1 MNEAVQRG
9 AEGGGG
15 EYSLNENASHRK
27 SDFNKRINIC
37 THAYVWH
44 GSQAQ
49 NTWKWLSVHSETFFE
64 SHRQMWQ
71 FGSPIK
77 FRNVTNL
84 AKYFQLFEFSATN
97 LSWAEVPMKLGVYV
111 CVCVRCKCWHLHT
124 PNERQTKRQTRK
136 GREKKQQKER
146 DIEREKREEQKE
158 HTTFAQHVDQK
169 DLEQK
174 VFGRVAEL
182 RFGSCSC
189 L

>member
-1 MNEAVQRG
+1 MRRCSGVRR
-9 AEGGGG
+9 GG

-84 AKYFQLFEFSATN
+84 AKYFQLFKFSATI

-124 PNERQTKRQTRK
+124 PNERQTKRRTRK
-136 GREKKQQKER
+136 GREKKTTES
-146 DIEREKREEQKE
+146 ERERHREREERNKKE